1 MPSRN
6 RKATETRPSRTQP
19 DPSSE
24 PAYFPF
30 ARYTSVVGVHTS
42 LLAFT
47 ALLLPGTTPSV
58 RGILAR
64 WDLTKSTEGRD
75 ILRNLTE
82 NPLRTLAW
90 ICTGALILQCWW
102 ASWIKQWSSVARIH
116 KPDSVN
122 ATKQRMEG
130 DRWKAQGDRAVVRSS
145 LHWQLACCSP
155 YKLLH
160 RLLLA

>member
-6 RKATETRPSRTQP
+6 RKAVETGPSRTSQP
-19 DPSSE
+19 QSSSE

-58 RGILAR
+58 GGILAR
-64 WDLTKSTEGRD
+64 WDFTKSTEGRD
-75 ILRNLTE
+75 VLRNLTE

-102 ASWIKQWSSVARIH
+102 ASWIKQWSSTTRTH
-116 KPDSVN
+116 KPDSVD
-122 ATKQRMEG
+122 ATKQRLERG
-130 DRWKAQGDRAVVRSS
+130 PCVRLDAQRDRVVVRSS
-145 LHWQLACCSP
+145 LL
-155 YKLLH
+155 
-160 RLLLA
+160 